1 MNLFRLFRRKSED
14 TPSGGLGRLV
24 AAIRGAQ
31 SAAGVA
37 VSEDVALRVGAVYA
51 CVRVIAE
58 TVGSLPLNMYRRLDD
73 GGKDRAP
80 AHPLQRLLHDRP
92 NSWQTS
98 IEFRELMTAHA
109 LLRGNA
115 YAYINWRGDSI
126 VDELIPLHPD
136 RVSVEQRA
144 DMALVY
150 TLRRPDGSTL
160 ELSQDQVL
168 HLRGLT
174 SDGVL
179 GRSVI
184 SDARDLIGPAFATQ
198 QYAGKFWAND
208 ATPGVV
214 LKHPAKLSQDAAIR
228 LKDSWNA
235 AFAGSGNARR
245 TALLEEG
252 MSIERLTMTA
262 EDAQF
267 LETRKLQRSEI
278 AGLFRVPPHM
288 IGDLERAT
296 FSNIEHQGIAFV
308 THCIRPWLVRWE
320 QAIQRDLIT
329 AEQTY
334 FAEHAV
340 EGLLRGDIKSRYD
353 AYAVGRNWGWLSVN
367 DIRRLENL
375 NSIDA
380 GDAYLQPLN
389 MVEAGANPA
398 PVDDPVE
405 AEQRAAILKLV
416 DRVCA

>member
-1 MNLFRLFRRKSED
+1 
-14 TPSGGLGRLV
+14 
-24 AAIRGAQ
+24 
-31 SAAGVA
+31 
-37 VSEDVALRVGAVYA
+37 
-51 CVRVIAE
+51 
-58 TVGSLPLNMYRRLDD
+58 
-73 GGKDRAP
+73 
-80 AHPLQRLLHDRP
+80 
-92 NSWQTS
+92 
-98 IEFRELMTAHA
+98 
-109 LLRGNA
+109 
-115 YAYINWRGDSI
+115 
-126 VDELIPLHPD
+126 
-136 RVSVEQRA
+136 VSVEQRE
-144 DMALVY
+144 DMTLLY
-150 TLRRPDGSTL
+150 TVRRPDGSTI
-160 ELSQDQVL
+160 ELAQDQVL

-174 SDGVL
+174 SDAVL

-184 SDARDLIGPAFATQ
+184 SDARDVIGPAFATQ

-214 LKHPAKLSQDAAIR
+214 LKHPAKLSQDAATR
-228 LKDSWNA
+228 LKDSWNS

-252 MSIERLTMTA
+252 MTIERLNMTA

-296 FSNIEHQGIAFV
+296 FANIEHQGIAFV

-329 AEQTY
+329 AEQVY

-375 NSIDA
+375 NAIDS
-380 GDAYLQPLN
+380 GDIYLQPLN
-389 MVEAGANPA
+389 MVEAGA
-398 PVDDPVE
+398 PVDPPVDP
-405 AEQRAAILKLV
+405 ADAQQRDAILRLV
-416 DRVCA
+416 DKVAG